1 MKSFDD
7 ILGQDAAIEWL
18 QRAYESDRLPHG
30 LIFAGPVGVGKAT
43 TAAALGALF
52 LCEKPKGDSPC
63 GTCDSCEVFAA
74 GSHPDFHVIT
84 KELIR
89 YHDKTGKSK
98 GVDLSINV
106 IRPELLDKAAMK
118 PTM

>member
-30 LIFAGPVGVGKAT
+30 LIFAGPAGVGKGT

-52 LCEKPKGDSPC
+52 LCEKPRAEGAC
-63 GTCDSCEVFAA
+63 GRCDSCRVFDA
-74 GSHPDFHVIT
+74 GSHPD
-84 KELIR
+84 
-89 YHDKTGKSK
+89 YHLVYRQLVRLEKDTAKAR
-98 GVDLSINV
+98 DLAADV
-106 IRPELLDKAAMK
+106 IRDHLVGPANRK
-118 PTM
+118 